1 MRLIIVILLVILG
14 VQPIIAQHVIVNSK
28 DRDSMSVILV
38 QNNLPVPVTVHVIS
52 KIPSLDIKEWHP
64 VPPESAEEELFA
76 ISKNKIPEGKDIN
89 EIIRIFFRIGQPG
102 KHNHN
107 DKYRYRY
114 PFASGSSSR
123 IVQGYH
129 GTFSHQSI
137 HSRYA
142 IDFKME
148 IGDTIFAAREGLVAW
163 VIEHNTEGGN
173 DRSLTDKANEI
184 IIAHNDGSFSVYDHL
199 DHQGSLVEIGEQVE
213 RGQAIGICGLTGF
226 TTTPHLHFVVRI
238 INEKAESIAIP
249 VLFEKKPG
257 KRLKVGK
264 SYRH

>member
-1 MRLIIVILLVILG
+1 MRLIIVVRLVIWG
-14 VQPIIAQHVIVNSK
+14 VQPIIAQHVIVNTTE
-28 DRDSMSVILV
+28 RDSMSVILV
-38 QNNLPVPVTVHVIS
+38 QNNLPVPVTVHFIS
-52 KIPSLDIKEWHP
+52 KIPSLDSKEWHP
-64 VPPESAEEELFA
+64 VASESPEEELFA

-89 EIIRIFFRIGQPG
+89 DIIRIFFRIGQPG

-114 PFASGSSSR
+114 PFASGSSSQ

-129 GTFSHQSI
+129 GTFSHQLI

-142 IDFKME
+142 IDFKMD
-148 IGDTIFAAREGLVAW
+148 IGDTIYAAREGLVAW
-163 VIEHNTEGGN
+163 SVEHNTEGGN

-199 DHQGSLVEIGEQVE
+199 DHQGSLVEIGDFVE
-213 RGQAIGICGLTGF
+213 RGQAIGICGMTGF
-226 TTTPHLHFVVRI
+226 TTTPHLHFVVRVI
-238 INEKAESIAIP
+238 DENAESISIP

-257 KRLKVGK
+257 KRLKEGK
-264 SYRH
+264 NYRH